1 MWGKMIEGAVKV
13 GLRSIVCAAW
23 IICLSAN
30 VFGLTIEDVLAP
42 DFFSDETRF
51 FLTEDTVIKEKPYG
65 KLGKESNKNYKDII
79 LIITTG
85 VDSSKTRHY
94 EEILYGIRKCTNK
107 FLGKKRYYLFKE
119 NWNVQSIKKLRTP
132 DDKQRETSKLVQK
145 SARRLFGE
153 NVVITNESM
162 VASSSTTRKT
172 KHKGVKPMAPYS
184 IEGSYKEYIESYG
197 GEYYGMTHVASTNIS
212 ENTAVITGT
221 ITETGLLGPWDD
233 CELEVPAECRIDY
246 CRKLKLK
253 GTTVSVEQE
262 FTVDYSDL
270 YLFHN
275 QIKTNYTLKLRPDG
289 SCLNESEKF
298 KRNSYDEISGV
309 YLDYLLGE

>member
-1 MWGKMIEGAVKV
+1 MK
-13 GLRSIVCAAW
+13 LSNLIVFFSLLALTTN
-23 IICLSAN
+23 ISA
-30 VFGLTIEDVLAP
+30 LTIEEVLEP

-65 KLGKESNKNYKDII
+65 KLGKENNKNYKDII

-85 VDSSKTRHY
+85 VDSGNNRHY
-94 EEILYGIRKCTNK
+94 KERLSGIRKCTNK

-119 NWNVQSIKKLRTP
+119 NWNVQDIKKLSTP
-132 DDKQRETSKLVQK
+132 DDNQRETSKLVQK

-172 KHKGVKPMAPYS
+172 KHVGVKPMAPYS

-233 CELEVPAECRIDY
+233 CELKLQAECRIDY
-246 CRKLKLK
+246 CRKLKLN
-253 GTTVSVEQE
+253 GSTVSVEQE

-275 QIKTNYTLKLRPDG
+275 QIKTKYTLKLRPDG

-309 YLDYLLGE
+309 YLDYLLGN

>member
-1 MWGKMIEGAVKV
+1 MKLSNLIIFLYLLAVTTN
-13 GLRSIVCAAW
+13 I
-23 IICLSAN
+23 SA
-30 VFGLTIEDVLAP
+30 LTIEDVLAP

-85 VDSSKTRHY
+85 VDSSKPRHY
-94 EEILYGIRKCTNK
+94 EERLYGIRKCTNK

-119 NWNVQSIKKLRTP
+119 NWNVQSLKKLRTP

-172 KHKGVKPMAPYS
+172 KHV
-184 IEGSYKEYIESYG
+184 GSSQWRLTPLRG
-197 GEYYGMTHVASTNIS
+197 LTRNIS
-212 ENTAVITGT
+212 SPTAGNTTA
-221 ITETGLLGPWDD
+221 
-233 CELEVPAECRIDY
+233 
-246 CRKLKLK
+246 
-253 GTTVSVEQE
+253 
-262 FTVDYSDL
+262 
-270 YLFHN
+270 
-275 QIKTNYTLKLRPDG
+275 
-289 SCLNESEKF
+289 
-298 KRNSYDEISGV
+298 
-309 YLDYLLGE
+309 